1 MRRCCA
7 LPARDRDR
15 AEPIIIDGEA
25 GTGSNEAYLKK
36 EPQVF
41 GPRGEVL
48 CFSAFSLHSAQPSN
62 MTRAR
67 YTTSRSACS
76 VRPNCIPEFP
86 AWQGATTDVLLLSQL
101 L

>member
-25 GTGSNEAYLKK
+25 GTGSNEAYPKK

-41 GPRGEVL
+41 GPRGEGPE
-48 CFSAFSLHSAQPSN
+48 AFRHLVCTARN
-62 MTRAR
+62 RA
-67 YTTSRSACS
+67 T
-76 VRPNCIPEFP
+76 
-86 AWQGATTDVLLLSQL
+86 
-101 L
+101 